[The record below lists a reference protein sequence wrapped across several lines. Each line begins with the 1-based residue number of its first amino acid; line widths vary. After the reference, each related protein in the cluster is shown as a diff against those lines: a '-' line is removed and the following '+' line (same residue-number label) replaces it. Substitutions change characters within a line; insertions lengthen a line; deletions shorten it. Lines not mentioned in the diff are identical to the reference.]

1 MKFEISQKIIC
12 AAAIFIA
19 SSALGQTQVPVT
31 FQAGQPALAADVNS
45 NFTTLQ
51 SAINQNAG
59 DILLVQNLSWMGD
72 WQTSLVYAVNDL
84 VQFQG
89 STYVAA
95 QATSGTEDPTDAA
108 FWSLIAAE
116 GAVGPTGPQGP
127 QGLQGV
133 VGPQGLQGNQ
143 GDIGPQGPQGIDGPQ
158 GPVGPPAVI
167 DSALVQT
174 RVSGT
179 CAVGSFVAA
188 VAEDGSVTCAN
199 GSDLNDNTRY
209 GATSLS
215 SNTLGTNNAA
225 FGFEALFS
233 NTDGFTNAAFGTYA
247 LYSNTSGHRNV
258 AVGSQALPLN
268 TIGHRNIAVGM
279 GALGSNT
286 EGNFNTAIG
295 GGGTLADNVTGNQ
308 NTAIGA
314 LSLHQTIAG
323 QNTATGA
330 ESLYSNTIGILNTA
344 NGIYA
349 LRANTEGMQNTA
361 SGVEALA
368 INTTGSNNTAYGAL
382 ALLNNVTGTENIAIG
397 AYSGQNLTGN
407 DNIAIG
413 DFGVAGENSTTRL
426 GDANQQR
433 AFVGG
438 IRGTTTDVADAVT
451 VVIDSNGQLGTISS
465 SRRYKQ
471 DINEMGSASDRLLQL
486 HPVTFRYKDTYA
498 NGEQPMDFGLIA
510 EEVAEVFPELVVFN
524 AENQPETVKYRLL
537 SSLLL
542 NEMQKQNSELK
553 DLSGQVAE
561 IDELKERLTELSEL
575 VDRLARPEN
584 STHQ

>member
-1 MKFEISQKIIC
+1 MKIKGIGKSVC
-12 AAAIFIA
+12 AVAVLLAGTA
-19 SSALGQTQVPVT
+19 YGQTQVPNT
-31 FQAGQPALAADVNS
+31 FQAGQPARAADVNA
-45 NFTTLQ
+45 NFSTLE
-51 SAINQNAG
+51 SAVNQNAG
-59 DILLVQNLSWMGD
+59 DILQVQNLSWMGD
-72 WQTSLVYAVNDL
+72 WQTTVVYAVNDL

-89 STYVAA
+89 STYVAL
-95 QATSGTEDPTDAA
+95 QATSGTEDPSDTA
-108 FWSLIAAE
+108 FWSLFASE
-116 GAVGPTGPQGP
+116 GAVGPTGPQGLTGGIGP
-127 QGLQGV
+127 TGPI
-133 VGPQGLQGNQ
+133 GPQGLQGNQ
-143 GDIGPQGPQGIDGPQ
+143 GDVGPQGPQGIDGPQ

-167 DSALVQT
+167 DPALVQT

-225 FGFEALFS
+225 FGFEALYS

-247 LYSNTSGHRNV
+247 LASNTSGHRNV
-258 AVGSQALPLN
+258 AVGSQALALN

-286 EGNFNTAIG
+286 EGNFNTAVG

-314 LSLHQTIAG
+314 LSLHQTTAG

-361 SGVEALA
+361 SGIEALA
-368 INTTGSNNTAYGAL
+368 KNTTGSSNTAYGAL

-413 DFGVAGENSTTRL
+413 DFGVTGENNTTRL
-426 GDANQQR
+426 GDVNQQR
-433 AFVGG
+433 AFIGG

-471 DINEMGSASDRLLQL
+471 DINDMGSASDRLLQL

-524 AENQPETVKYRLL
+524 DENQPETVKYRLL

-542 NEMQKQNSELK
+542 NELQKQHTE
-553 DLSGQVAE
+553 LSGQVAE
-561 IDELKERLTELSEL
+561 IDELKNQLTKLSHQ
-575 VDRLARPEN
+575 VDQLALRD
-584 STHQ
+584 